1 MNILGLTDPVVQP
14 TGALELADEN
24 SLNTTEFTNN
34 VSELLIGLL
43 LALVTGTLVSTG
55 YLLEKRVSAATS
67 FVVFGLPF
75 LVVCLASFYFL
86 VMARF
91 SILEDLTLGIA
102 DHQTAIRY
110 LEYSAS
116 TLYFAFSLSI
126 TLVASIY
133 MQERRTE

>member
-1 MNILGLTDPVVQP
+1 MNIFFSSCDFPSCRLAVRTLLVPFLAGLLVFLTVFGMNILGLTDPVVQP

-55 YLLEKRVSAATS
+55 
-67 FVVFGLPF
+67 F
-75 LVVCLASFYFL
+75 
-86 VMARF
+86 
-91 SILEDLTLGIA
+91 A